1 MINEENLQEIKQIEN
16 EAETLLKNYE
26 KQHKEFVEHSN
37 IQISNLEQQINQ
49 ALQLQI
55 KKQQQQSNF

>member
-1 MINEENLQEIKQIEN
+1 MINEENKPSIKQIET

-37 IQISNLEQQINQ
+37 IQITNLEQQINQ
-49 ALQLQI
+49 TVQQQI
-55 KKQQQQSNF
+55 KKQQQSNI